1 MENKIDYT
9 IEKLNTLI
17 SIAEDGKQGYENA
30 SKDID
35 NEILKN
41 SFIVFSKERAEY
53 ATKLRKFAYLLAG
66 ETQTSKGSSAGLL
79 HRVWID
85 VKSVFSGG
93 DTNAVL
99 NACITGE
106 EAAVTEYTNF
116 LNDTVIP
123 SNYKATI
130 NFQLHGIK
138 QALSNLKSFL
148 T

>member
-41 SFIVFSKERAEY
+41 SFVVFSKERAEY

-66 ETQTSKGSSAGLL
+66 ETQTSNGSSTGLL

-85 VKSVFSGG
+85 LKSVFSGG

-106 EAAVTEYTNF
+106 EAAVAEYTNF
-116 LNDTVIP
+116 LNDTIIP